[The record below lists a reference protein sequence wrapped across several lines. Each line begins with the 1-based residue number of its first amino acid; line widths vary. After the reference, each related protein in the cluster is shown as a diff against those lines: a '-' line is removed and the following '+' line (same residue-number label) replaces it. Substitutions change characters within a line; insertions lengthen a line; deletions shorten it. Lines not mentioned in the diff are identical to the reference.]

1 MRFATFTSLTFVL
14 WLTSNFVSCQNS
26 SSITNETFEGEV
38 EQSYF
43 LLNSAFG
50 ILQNNLAAQAL
61 DLPVGTCNDQTPC
74 VNGACCSSIS
84 GLCGYSP
91 SECGAGNCSSNCDAK
106 AECGQYGKPN
116 KQQCPLGVCCSEFG
130 FCGSTS
136 EFCDKGCQKDFGGC
150 GDVKRPS
157 CSKDG
162 GSVEGINIGY
172 YESWANT
179 RACSE
184 VSPEDLNLDG
194 FTHLNFAFVF
204 FDPTTF
210 DIVPIDKNAGTLLS
224 RFTKLKEKK
233 PGLQTWVSV
242 GGWSFNDPGPYQQ
255 AFSNMAS
262 TAANRKSFIIKL
274 MKFMDTY
281 GFDGVDLDWE
291 YPTADDRGGKA
302 GDSANFVLLSKDIK
316 NAFSGKYGYT
326 ITLPASYWYLQ
337 HFDVAKHQ
345 ESVDWLN
352 LMSYDLHGVWD
363 AASKYIG
370 PKLATHTNIT
380 EINMALDLLWRAG
393 VKPNKVVL
401 GKGYYGRSF
410 TLTDPSCNKPDGS
423 CTFSGGAKEGRCSKA
438 SGILTLQE
446 IQDIIKE
453 KNLKPVHDLKAG
465 VKWIQ
470 WDSDQWVSYDD
481 QDTFKQKKEFAN
493 SRCLG
498 GLMVWAIDQV
508 DQNDKSLNYPD
519 NMTEDDIAE
528 AEAIIQDEAA
538 QGVCYS
544 TPCGEK
550 CATGEHEASQM
561 NGQPGTLSTVDR
573 CAKGQ
578 FRRLCC
584 AKGTTMGKCRWRGFR
599 GIGLSCTGGCAK
611 DETEITQNTNHHS
624 SDEDQTCSGG
634 TQSYCCDGFK
644 PPIIK
649 EQIEDEAKDKAKEL
663 ALEAAEAAALDIAA
677 KAFCRIAITA
687 ALTPLTFIPVIGWI
701 IRLAVQAAVPALTQV
716 CAKGIAK
723 AGKSVFKFRGKDY
736 DVKLDKP
743 LTSKKD
749 RGPAATPTKPAG
761 RCAKVNPKL
770 AARVP
775 SRRART
781 VINKVNAPDQ
791 EQLKVRTC
799 VYSKDNGVISMGQA
813 CLHYSSV
820 ISRRPALKSLTCD
833 GKNGINIREV
843 RNAYSTDHKPQ
854 WHEGHMQG
862 GVKCQRDEYPPA
874 VIWQGRDRDVWIRFL
889 PDGQNLAAGN
899 LFNRICDDSVTVLT
913 EKRLDR
919 RVVCDGGKV
928 IEYWDHTLTTK
939 RQIFSMEFSNMP
951 NGIVDQ
957 GITANPCWPKDLVD
971 DPGFALMT
979 NDPWYDREANRPRK
993 RHTANYKE
1001 ENPAALGYPPGP
1013 AALKMKR
1020 GLGLGPEDL
1029 YVEEGNSSRKPT
1041 EEELRTNF
1049 GLVRCQGDDC
1059 ESEMKQLGFAS
1070 LPIIPNS
1077 YVWPPKSQD
1086 PSTTATATA
1095 TITVPATAAGSAPTT
1110 VSTIANAVTQVL
1122 SAARELITESVEYAF
1137 HDQDGN
1143 GEEYEQEY
1151 DEDFEDGHEGDG
1163 INWKAIFTR

>member
-1 MRFATFTSLTFVL
+1 MRL
-14 WLTSNFVSCQNS
+14 VSGQNGS
-26 SSITNETFEGEV
+26 AFQNETFDGEV

-43 LLNSAFG
+43 LVNSAFG
-50 ILQNNLAAQAL
+50 ILRNDIPAQAL
-61 DLPVGTCNDQTPC
+61 DLPTGTCNDQTPC
-74 VNGACCSSIS
+74 VNGACCSSVS

-106 AECGQYGKPN
+106 AECGQYGKPG

-130 FCGSTS
+130 
-136 EFCDKGCQKDFGGC
+136 
-150 GDVKRPS
+150 
-157 CSKDG
+157 KDG
-162 GSVEGINIGY
+162 GSVDGINIGY

-179 RACSE
+179 RACSK

-204 FDPTTF
+204 FHPTTF
-210 DIVPIDKNAGTLLS
+210 DIVPMDKNAGKLLS

-262 TAANRKSFIIKL
+262 TAANRKTFINKL
-274 MKFMDTY
+274 IKFMDTY
-281 GFDGVDLDWE
+281 GFDGADLDWE

-316 NAFSGKYGYT
+316 DAFRGKYGYT

-337 HFDVAKHQ
+337 HFDVSKHQ

-352 LMSYDLHGVWD
+352 VMSYDLHGVWD
-363 AASKYIG
+363 AASKYTG

-446 IQDIIKE
+446 IQELIKE

-465 VKWIQ
+465 VK
-470 WDSDQWVSYDD
+470 Y
-481 QDTFKQKKEFAN
+481 
-493 SRCLG
+493 

-519 NMTEDDIAE
+519 EWTEDDIAA
-528 AEAIIQDEAA
+528 AEIFIQDEAA
-538 QGVCYS
+538 QGVCYT

-550 CATGEHEASQM
+550 CASGEYEASQT
-561 NGQPGTLSTVDR
+561 NGQPGTLSTMDR
-573 CAKGQ
+573 CGKGQ

-584 AKGTTMGKCRWRGFR
+584 AKGTNMGKCRWRGYR
-599 GIGLSCTGGCAK
+599 GLGLSCTGGCAK

-624 SDEDQTCSGG
+624 STEDQTCSGG
-634 TQSYCCDGFK
+634 TQSYCCAGFK
-644 PPIIK
+644 PPITK
-649 EQIEDEAKDKAKEL
+649 EQVEDEVKDKAKEA
-663 ALEAAEAAALDIAA
+663 ALEAAEALALEVAAT
-677 KAFCRIAITA
+677 AFCRIAITA
-687 ALTPLTFIPVIGWI
+687 ALTPLTFIPLIGWI
-701 IRLAVQAAVPALTQV
+701 IRLAVQAAVPALAKV

-749 RGPAATPTKPAG
+749 RDPPATFTKPAA
-761 RCAKVNPKL
+761 RCSKVDPKL
-770 AARVP
+770 AE
-775 SRRART
+775 RARPLRPLT
-781 VINKVNAPDQ
+781 KINRIQGDPHEDI
-791 EQLKVRTC
+791 KVRTC
-799 VYSKDNGVISMGQA
+799 IYSEDSGEISMGQA

-820 ISRRPALKSLTCD
+820 ISRRPALRRLTCD
-833 GKNGINIREV
+833 GKDGINIREV
-843 RNAYSTDHKPQ
+843 KDSYYTQHKTE
-854 WHEGHMQG
+854 WIKGHMQG
-862 GVKCQRDEYPPA
+862 DPNLSCQRDEFPPA
-874 VIWQGRDRDVWIRFL
+874 VIWQARDRNVWIRL
-889 PDGQNLAAGN
+889 IPSGQNGDAGH
-899 LFNRICDDSVTVLT
+899 LFSRICDDKVATKTVKSLV
-913 EKRLDR
+913 EK
-919 RVVCDGGKV
+919 VKCDNGKV
-928 IEYWDHTLTTK
+928 VEKWDHTEYAQL
-939 RQIFSMEFSNMP
+939 QIFSLEFSNMP
-951 NGIVDQ
+951 RDIVDQ

-979 NDPWYDREANRPRK
+979 NDPWYDRAANRPRK
-993 RHTANYKE
+993 RHTANYG
-1001 ENPAALGYPPGP
+1001 NPDYAGLGYPPGP
-1013 AALKMKR
+1013 PAVKMKR
-1020 GLGLGPEDL
+1020 GLGFSPEDL
-1029 YVEEGNSSRKPT
+1029 YVDEGNSSRLPT
-1041 EEELRTNF
+1041 EEELRTEF
-1049 GLVRCQGDDC
+1049 GLVRCQGEDC
-1059 ESEMKQLGFAS
+1059 EPEMKQLGFAS

-1077 YVWPPKSQD
+1077 FVWPPKSHE
-1086 PSTTATATA
+1086 PSTTLAATP
-1095 TITVPATAAGSAPTT
+1095 TITVAATASAYAPTT
-1110 VSTIANAVTQVL
+1110 TSTVVQAVTQVL

-1137 HDQDGN
+1137 
-1143 GEEYEQEY
+1143 Y
-1151 DEDFEDGHEGDG
+1151 DEED
-1163 INWKAIFTR
+1163 